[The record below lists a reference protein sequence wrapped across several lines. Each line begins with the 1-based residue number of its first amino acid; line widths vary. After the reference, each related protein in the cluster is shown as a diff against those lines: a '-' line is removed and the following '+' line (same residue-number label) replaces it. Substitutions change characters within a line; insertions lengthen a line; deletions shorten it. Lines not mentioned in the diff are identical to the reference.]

1 MCEYQRHSVSYIRE
15 KSNMS
20 VLLSAVVEKFINMSV
35 TLPTAEEKYVFG
47 LVCCF
52 TSQSTAKS
60 RQYGQF
66 T

>member
-1 MCEYQRHSVSYIRE
+1 MNISIILSAILE
-15 KSNMS
+15 KGVIMS

-35 TLPTAEEKYVFG
+35 TLPTAVEKYVFG